1 MTPAQPWSNPSRFR
15 WQWAAALAGALSLGL
30 AAAIAGYSTP
40 VALGLLLG
48 GLALIG
54 LLTLWQAPSL
64 ILMGLLLNIWL
75 VAGRA
80 DPNDLLQTYPLA
92 RSLSYLII
100 PVFAL
105 LVLARVLLSGR
116 RWRRTGLEYWF
127 VALALLT
134 VVSGLVNH
142 TGASAIILSLA
153 IYLRYGLLFMAL
165 YNLGWGERPYW
176 DFIKALVLVAVA
188 LIAEA
193 IFNRVLF
200 GKFSDGTFF
209 TTGVQ
214 YGTSNAG
221 LLMVYAT
228 CVVFAHALVTRW
240 RWYHLLFLI
249 GLGVAAWIATIRSLL
264 ILVPLLPLTMWAV
277 RQRLVGTRRLPR
289 LALAG
294 LVGFTGLAM
303 ALGPDLAAPST
314 AFGVPFFVQLRTI
327 GVQDVLTIMVEQNRE
342 WLGFG
347 PRSYS
352 PGTLGSAGEMY
363 QLEIQRHSSYWV
375 SNFALGELTI
385 GLAELGLVGF
395 GVYWLMLTAVLV
407 SALQFW
413 REYMAAEPDA
423 RQRERWSLISLA
435 FVGIWIH
442 YALLGLIYYDIW
454 RLDATSLVFWVFAAA
469 IYARR
474 RAWRRQMLEAQP

>member
-1 MTPAQPWSNPSRFR
+1 MTPAQPWFYPSRPWR
-15 WQWAAALAGALSLGL
+15 QWGAALAGALSLGL
-30 AAAIAGYSTP
+30 AAAYAGASTP

-48 GLALIG
+48 GLALSG
-54 LLTLWQAPSL
+54 LLVLWQAPSL
-64 ILMGLLLNIWL
+64 ILIGLLVNIWL

-80 DPNDLLQTYPLA
+80 DPRDVLGAYPVV
-92 RSLSYLII
+92 RWLSYVVI

-127 VALALLT
+127 AALALLT
-134 VVSGLVNH
+134 VVSGIINH
-142 TGASAIILSLA
+142 TGATAIVASLA
-153 IYLRYGLLFMAL
+153 VYLRYGLLFITL
-165 YNLGWGERPYW
+165 YNLDWSERPYW
-176 DFIKALVLVAVA
+176 DFIRALVLVAVT

-193 IFNRVLF
+193 IFNRLF
-200 GKFSDGTFF
+200 LGRHGDMTFF

-214 YGTSNAG
+214 FGTSNAG

-228 CVVFAHALVTRW
+228 CVVCAQALVTRW
-240 RWYHLLFLI
+240 RWYHLLFLVL
-249 GLGVAAWIATIRSLL
+249 LGVAGWIASIRSLL

-277 RQRLVGTRRLPR
+277 RRRLIGRRRLPR

-294 LVGFTGLAM
+294 LAGLVSMAM
-303 ALGPDLAAPST
+303 ALGPDLT
-314 AFGVPFFVQLRTI
+314 DYRVAFGLPHFVQLRTI
-327 GVQDVLTIMVEQNRE
+327 GVQDALAIMIDQNRE

-352 PGTLGSAGEMY
+352 PGSLGSEGEMY
-363 QLEIQRHSSYWV
+363 QLELHRHSDYWV
-375 SNFALGELTI
+375 ANFAQGELTI
-385 GLAELGLVGF
+385 GLVELGVVGF
-395 GVYWLMLTAVLV
+395 AVYWLMLVAVLV
-407 SALQFW
+407 TALRFW
-413 REYMAAEPDA
+413 REYQAAEPDA
-423 RQRERWSLISLA
+423 RQRQRWSLITLA

-474 RAWRRQMLEAQP
+474 RAGWRQLTKA